1 MGVRILCALHRQT
14 LYGSMIATNAV
25 SVFEFDSQR
34 RLSFG
39 VLLMLSSPY
48 FVGLLYH

>member
-1 MGVRILCALHRQT
+1 MFAGD
-14 LYGSMIATNAV
+14 AV

-48 FVGLLYH
+48 FIGILYH

>member
-1 MGVRILCALHRQT
+1 
-14 LYGSMIATNAV
+14 MIAVHAV

-34 RLSFG
+34 RLYFG

-48 FVGLLYH
+48 FIGILYH